1 MTGHGNP
8 TVRLQQAAT
17 ATEAVVVA
25 AAAGREVWGSHPL
38 AAGRDAVCV
47 DVRDGRF
54 VGPGRG
60 WSVLPP
66 GTYTVTVAAAP
77 CGPGV
82 PAPAKPPTSAGRTL
96 EVTARLRIEAR
107 FWREEADWMPRAV
120 AWHRDGAWRR
130 HSGAD
135 PGIVP
140 AAGADAAPGLHGTV
154 ARRCAHLFVDAAMH
168 ATVRARF
175 SGPGAGSAAA
185 WGLIARHYNDGNHLR
200 LTLRREGAGL
210 ALCLERRAAAADP
223 GFRQQVLAAAH
234 VNSSAAPRGEL
245 CWHFNGTR
253 HEVALDGVIQL
264 CAADGYMGGVEIVG
278 LFAEADPS
286 ASAPMWHSFAVDS
299 SQWVP
304 KHEVRRGAYAAV
316 VRPGNIHRLHLS
328 ADPGRQ
334 PVRPDP
340 GSNVFWES
348 GLQVGHIGG
357 SEVKFT
363 QGAALDLLARGAVAD
378 LVRWRGPMPR
388 FVEQDADLRG
398 YARGSAVFY
407 DDRMVVADW
416 VAVRVRRSVGP
427 DFDLL
432 ARALTA
438 SARFAAGAERTF
450 RPWQLPVGD
459 AMATLAAAPCSEL
472 YPVALAFPLQ
482 VGATPWHLIAALG
495 GLCNVDGA
503 APARAF
509 GWQCPRRLTASH
521 DLRVAPT
528 VPGTEYGF
536 WIACTWLPTADTA
549 AAEAAALHLRDEFQQ
564 PAHLMPHRGSLVRF
578 DARQERPAA
587 QLALAGCFDRGL
599 GAYRLLA
606 EAGAVRITFDPGA
619 VRRHRP
625 VFLVE
630 GVAAG
635 ASSEVV
641 CTADGSQ
648 LEPGVDYRWQEWP
661 AAAAAVLVQLRHDVT
676 APVTLELSC
685 VPAAAAVSLRK

>member
-25 AAAGREVWGSHPL
+25 DAAGREVWGSHPL

-82 PAPAKPPTSAGRTL
+82 PVPARPPTSAGRTL

-253 HEVALDGVIQL
+253 HEVALDGVIR
-264 CAADGYMGGVEIVG
+264 
-278 LFAEADPS
+278 PS
-286 ASAPMWHSFAVDS
+286 PS
-299 SQWVP
+299 
-304 KHEVRRGAYAAV
+304 
-316 VRPGNIHRLHLS
+316 LT
-328 ADPGRQ
+328 
-334 PVRPDP
+334 
-340 GSNVFWES
+340 
-348 GLQVGHIGG
+348 
-357 SEVKFT
+357 FT
-363 QGAALDLLARGAVAD
+363 QA
-378 LVRWRGPMPR
+378 MP
-388 FVEQDADLRG
+388 A
-398 YARGSAVFY
+398 
-407 DDRMVVADW
+407 
-416 VAVRVRRSVGP
+416 
-427 DFDLL
+427 
-432 ARALTA
+432 
-438 SARFAAGAERTF
+438 
-450 RPWQLPVGD
+450 
-459 AMATLAAAPCSEL
+459 
-472 YPVALAFPLQ
+472 
-482 VGATPWHLIAALG
+482 
-495 GLCNVDGA
+495 N
-503 APARAF
+503 F
-509 GWQCPRRLTASH
+509 G
-521 DLRVAPT
+521 
-528 VPGTEYGF
+528 
-536 WIACTWLPTADTA
+536 
-549 AAEAAALHLRDEFQQ
+549 
-564 PAHLMPHRGSLVRF
+564 
-578 DARQERPAA
+578 
-587 QLALAGCFDRGL
+587 
-599 GAYRLLA
+599 
-606 EAGAVRITFDPGA
+606 
-619 VRRHRP
+619 
-625 VFLVE
+625 
-630 GVAAG
+630 
-635 ASSEVV
+635 
-641 CTADGSQ
+641 
-648 LEPGVDYRWQEWP
+648 
-661 AAAAAVLVQLRHDVT
+661 
-676 APVTLELSC
+676 
-685 VPAAAAVSLRK
+685 

>member
-25 AAAGREVWGSHPL
+25 DAAGREVWGSHPL

-77 CGPGV
+77 GGPGV
-82 PAPAKPPTSAGRTL
+82 PAPARPPTSAGRTL

-107 FWREEADWMPRAV
+107 FWREEADWMPRDV

-438 SARFAAGAERTF
+438 PARFAAGAERTF

-528 VPGTEYGF
+528 VPGTEYGSGLHVPGSPPP
-536 WIACTWLPTADTA
+536 TLPRPKRPPSTCATSSSSRRTSCRTA
-549 AAEAAALHLRDEFQQ
+549 AAWCASMRGRNDRRRSWRWRVASTAASA
-564 PAHLMPHRGSLVRF
+564 PT
-578 DARQERPAA
+578 
-587 QLALAGCFDRGL
+587 GCW
-599 GAYRLLA
+599 
-606 EAGAVRITFDPGA
+606 P
-619 VRRHRP
+619 RP
-625 VFLVE
+625 VRCASPSTRGQFAGTGRCSWWKGWQRGRLPRLSAPRT
-630 GVAAG
+630 AANWNRE
-635 ASSEVV
+635 ST
-641 CTADGSQ
+641 TAGRSGR
-648 LEPGVDYRWQEWP
+648 PPPPPYWYSF
-661 AAAAAVLVQLRHDVT
+661 AMT
-676 APVTLELSC
+676 
-685 VPAAAAVSLRK
+685 